1 MAATKEETIKIINF
15 MTIGAGVLLN
25 KLDAFLKNKVLS
37 ASDVLVHNH
46 HIIIVGLFINRHV
59 HEITFES

>member
-1 MAATKEETIKIINF
+1 MAATKEESIKIINF
-15 MTIGAGVLLN
+15 MTIAAGVLLN

-46 HIIIVGLFINRHV
+46 HIIIVFINRHV